1 MAEGAPFPELP
12 KPFYE
17 DPWRGD
23 VRVAAEALWEWHLAL
38 RKAGE
43 RASAGE
49 TDVVQ
54 EQAVHARFERAR
66 AQAAA
71 GEAVEVV
78 PERVWKAAYEACRAH
93 RIPLDLLAE
102 QAAAAQRFHGPIRF
116 ADREALR
123 TFAGQWAMPLGEA
136 LVRLAGARGS
146 WQHGQARELARAF
159 FLTGRLAALPHELA
173 RDWLFIPQTDLD
185 LADVS
190 LEQLRQGKVDDAV
203 RKLLWKQVVRARDAF
218 AQGQPLVHELPRR
231 HARTLKRWWLGGL
244 EWLGEI
250 ERRGYD
256 VWAAPV
262 ALSPFRRAQVRFQAQ
277 FGRASFRKR

>member
-1 MAEGAPFPELP
+1 MAEGAGPPELP

-23 VRVAAEALWEWHLAL
+23 VRAAAKALWAWHLAL
-38 RKAGE
+38 RAAGE
-43 RASAGE
+43 RASVGGAATE
-49 TDVVQ
+49 
-54 EQAVHARFERAR
+54 EQTTQAHFERAR
-66 AQAAA
+66 ERAAA

-78 PERVWKAAYEACRAH
+78 PEAVWKAAYAACHAH

-102 QAAAAQRFHGPIRF
+102 QAAAAWRFHGPARF
-116 ADREALR
+116 ADRADLR
-123 TFAGQWAMPLGEA
+123 AFVGRWAMPLGEA

-146 WQHGQARELARAF
+146 WQHKQAHELARAF

-173 RDWLFIPQTDLD
+173 RDQLFIPQNDLEG
-185 LADVS
+185 ADVS
-190 LEQLRQGKVDDAV
+190 LEQLRRGEVDDAV

-231 HARTLKRWWLGGL
+231 HARALKRWLLGGL
-244 EWLGEI
+244 EWLNEI

-256 VWAAPV
+256 VWTSPI
-262 ALSPFRRAQVRFQAQ
+262 ALSSFRKAQVRFQAQ
-277 FGRASFRKR
+277 FGRATFRKR